1 MIAQDGS
8 QMPHDAG
15 PILVTHHEQDAF
27 RDDLDRLAVE
37 PDDARMLRHAKKRS
51 ADRHFF
57 ITGPCSDV

>member
-1 MIAQDGS
+1 
-8 QMPHDAG
+8 MPHDAG